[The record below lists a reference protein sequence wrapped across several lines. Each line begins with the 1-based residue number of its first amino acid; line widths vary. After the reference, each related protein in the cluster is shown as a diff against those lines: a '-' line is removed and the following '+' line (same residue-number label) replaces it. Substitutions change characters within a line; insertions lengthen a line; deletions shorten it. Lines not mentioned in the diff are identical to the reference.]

1 MKIIKITF
9 LLFLAKLSVAQEQV
23 QYKIIENDPRKVN
36 NFSINID
43 AVHFDFTLANFE
55 GINFCYGVWGH
66 AMFKQRLG
74 IDYTLRNA
82 WLTFGRLS
90 DKTLKNRTN
99 IQLGGFFILNSRIK
113 VAKTIV
119 VLNQSKSYKDGKEY
133 VNTLSINVPNGN
145 KWKYLAARAG
155 LYLNRS
161 LVSIDNPLG
170 KDFYSNYYIF
180 GAYGGLCFGTTKRL
194 FIQTDKYGEKGNIGH
209 VRLCLDALIT
219 PLNNAPAGVKNT
231 LPIGGRILLQT
242 LPTLQRK
249 DSKKKFRTKFTAE
262 VEVGYRMVDGLY
274 FGGSMAIPISRS
286 IKFLRS
292 EEEDQT
298 IKRTTE

>member
-1 MKIIKITF
+1 MKTVKI
-9 LLFLAKLSVAQEQV
+9 LLLALLVNQSFAQEQV
-23 QYKIIENDPRKVN
+23 QYKIIADEPRKVN
-36 NFSINID
+36 NFSLNID
-43 AVHFDFTLANFE
+43 AVQFDFSLGNIE
-55 GINFCYGVWGH
+55 GWSFCYGVWGH

-74 IDYTLRNA
+74 IDYTFRNA

-99 IQLGGFFILNSRIK
+99 IQLGGFFIFNQNVKYRSNTVVLKQTNSVVNGKNVTTTTSIK
-113 VAKTIV
+113 VP
-119 VLNQSKSYKDGKEY
+119 S
-133 VNTLSINVPNGN
+133 N
-145 KWKYLAARAG
+145 KWKYKAVRAG

-161 LVSIDNPLG
+161 IVSIDNPLG
-170 KDFYSNYYIF
+170 KNFYSNYYIF

-219 PLNNAPAGVKNT
+219 PINNAAAGVKNT
-231 LPIGGRILLQT
+231 LPIGGRILVQT
-242 LPTLQRK
+242 LPTLQRN

-286 IKFLRS
+286 IKAFRS
-292 EEEDQT
+292 SEEDQT

>member
-1 MKIIKITF
+1 
-9 LLFLAKLSVAQEQV
+9 
-23 QYKIIENDPRKVN
+23 
-36 NFSINID
+36 
-43 AVHFDFTLANFE
+43 
-55 GINFCYGVWGH
+55 
-66 AMFKQRLG
+66 
-74 IDYTLRNA
+74 
-82 WLTFGRLS
+82 
-90 DKTLKNRTN
+90 
-99 IQLGGFFILNSRIK
+99 
-113 VAKTIV
+113 
-119 VLNQSKSYKDGKEY
+119 
-133 VNTLSINVPNGN
+133 VPNGN
-145 KWKYLAARAG
+145 KWKYVAARGG

-180 GAYGGLCFGTTKRL
+180 GAYGGFCFGTTKRL

-219 PLNNAPAGVKNT
+219 PINNAPVGVKNT
-231 LPIGGRILLQT
+231 LPIGGRLLLQT

-262 VEVGYRMVDGLY
+262 VEVGYRMVDGFY